1 VLESCKYALGLD
13 ETILQTD
20 ALFHLTMGTI
30 AFLDQ
35 REWNMPGIARL
46 VEVEGALVGKIFSYC
61 FIASTGFMERHKQI
75 GKNLAEGVTRREEFG

>member
-1 VLESCKYALGLD
+1 MLESCKYALGLD

-20 ALFHLTMGTI
+20 TF
-30 AFLDQ
+30 
-35 REWNMPGIARL
+35 
-46 VEVEGALVGKIFSYC
+46 GKILSYC